1 MGETSLRN
9 NVLILD
15 DTQFTKENLQSI
27 TSGNSSISIKNLK
40 NGETYYTDK
49 TSFVVFNKGKL
60 DKTEVLKTD
69 EEGNTYLQPTK
80 DVVVLF
86 LEGVDC
92 KNWGDYN
99 WNLHSSDISYLL
111 DYKDYE
117 STLPNIDNSLSY
129 KAYESTLTDI
139 DTSISYKT
147 YQGTVEDVTVD
158 PDAKPFIYEESLS
171 NISTSINYKIY
182 QPNIDNILISTSYK
196 DYQSTLSDVS
206 FSTSTQ

>member
-15 DTQFTKENLQSI
+15 GTQFTKENLQSI
-27 TSGNSSISIKNLK
+27 TSDNSSVFIKNLK

-86 LEGVDC
+86 LEGADY

-99 WNLHSSDISYLL
+99 WNLHPSDISYLL
-111 DYKDYE
+111 DYEDYE
-117 STLPNIDNSLSY
+117 STLTGIN
-129 KAYESTLTDI
+129 
-139 DTSISYKT
+139 TSISYKT
-147 YQGTVEDVTVD
+147 YQGTSEDVTTD
-158 PDAKPFIYEESLS
+158 PDAKPFIYEESLP
-171 NISTSINYKIY
+171 NISTSINYKTY
-182 QPNIDNILISTSYK
+182 QPNVDNILISTSYK
-196 DYQSTLSDVS
+196 SYQSTLGDVS

>member
-1 MGETSLRN
+1 MSETSLKN
-9 NVLILD
+9 NVLTLD
-15 DTQFTKENLQSI
+15 GTQFTKENLQFI
-27 TSGNSSISIKNLK
+27 TSGNSSVLVKNLK

-69 EEGNTYLQPTK
+69 EVGNTYLQPTK

-86 LEGVDC
+86 LEGVDY

-117 STLPNIDNSLSY
+117 STLSDIDNSISY
-129 KAYESTLTDI
+129 KTYESTLTDI

-147 YQGTVEDVTVD
+147 YQDTLEDIMVD
-158 PDAKPFIYEESLS
+158 PDAKPFIYEESLP

-182 QPNIDNILISTSYK
+182 QPNVDNILISTSYK
-196 DYQSTLSDVS
+196 SYQSTLGDVS
-206 FSTSTQ
+206 FSTST